1 MQLLRSFCL
10 RIYLILYS
18 LLLYSPIFIFENSQ
32 MISNFLKKLPFLN
45 RAGLKESVL
54 ATLEKG
60 GYSVDGAIFFRN
72 YHQVY
77 CGVKAPDGKT
87 IGSAWQ
93 FSLKKDEL
101 LLIGGYDAELLYPD
115 Y

>member
-1 MQLLRSFCL
+1 
-10 RIYLILYS
+10 
-18 LLLYSPIFIFENSQ
+18 